1 MLILSILATLMMALL
16 LVWFLQ
22 QQLWQGIVRYR
33 RAFATLTEQGV
44 RQFFLYLDPQMLGRL
59 ASGLALVMTVLVGA
73 VSGSWLLT
81 VLLIPLFLYA
91 PYHIWR
97 VWRHHR
103 LRQCDQQWPDMLMGL
118 AGALQAGSGLPAAVR
133 YLALHTPAPLGQE
146 LSLMMREQRMGVSMG
161 ASLQALSQRVPTEA
175 TGLIVAALIIAS
187 HSGGSLG
194 PLLED
199 MARMIRDRLQL
210 QGRIHALTAQGRL
223 QAVIMAALPLL
234 LGIVLTWLDPQ
245 AMSPLWETSAGWLM
259 IAFMLVLELAGVVWI
274 RRIVA
279 IKV

>member
-1 MLILSILATLMMALL
+1 MLMLSVVATLIMALL
-16 LVWFLQ
+16 LMWVLQ
-22 QQLWQGIVRYR
+22 QQLWEGIVRYR
-33 RAFATLTEQGV
+33 RAFTALTEQGV
-44 RQFFLYLDPQMLGRL
+44 HQFFLYLEPQMLGRMASLL
-59 ASGLALVMTVLVGA
+59 ACVITVFVGV
-73 VSGSWLLT
+73 VSGSWLVT
-81 VLLIPLFLYA
+81 ILLIPLFLYA
-91 PYHIWR
+91 PYHLWQ
-97 VWRHHR
+97 VWRQYRWR
-103 LRQCDQQWPDMLMGL
+103 LCDHQWPDMLMGL

-146 LSLMMREQRMGVSMG
+146 LSLMVREQRMGVSMV
-161 ASLQALSQRVPTEA
+161 ASLQALNQRVPTEA

-210 QGRIHALTAQGRL
+210 QGRIQALTAQGRL

-234 LGIVLTWLDPQ
+234 LGGVLTWLDPQ
-245 AMSPLWETSAGWLM
+245 AMSPLWETSAGWLL
-259 IAFMLVLELAGVVWI
+259 IAIMLVLELAGVLWI